1 VVLGPSRSGKS
12 TLERLLSADKSFKRG
27 FEGKAAGPARRYLEK
42 IPVSDGDPLS
52 SSANVQQQVFAALF
66 PLRPKEMLEGEHEVV
81 TITNPFLLAAAP
93 LIFNLYPKSHFI
105 FLQREFIDNAAELY
119 ATDYASECAFSY
131 SPRAALDYVELYQQ
145 ASDMFASKMGD
156 KAVRI
161 SYEDM
166 IVSPASVLTSIYA
179 MLGME
184 LPDNSVPAAA
194 ARDSRSVYREFFAAL
209 CAEQDKNPRDEA
221 GVKRHAVSIAPS
233 QSA

>member
-105 FLQREFIDNAAELY
+105 FLQREFIDNAAEIY
-119 ATDYASECAFSY
+119 ARDYANECAFSY
-131 SPRAALDYVELYQQ
+131 SPHAALDYVELYQQ
-145 ASDMFASKMGD
+145 ASDMFARKMGHR
-156 KAVRI
+156 AVTVF
-161 SYEDM
+161 YEDM
-166 IVSPASVLTSIYA
+166 LMSPESVLTSIYE
-179 MLGME
+179 MLGM
-184 LPDNSVPAAA
+184 VPGTAAPPAA
-194 ARDSRSVYREFFAAL
+194 ARDTRSVYREFFAAL
-209 CAEQDKNPRDEA
+209 CSEQVRPQREDA
-221 GVKRHAVSIAPS
+221 AVKLHAASIAPS
-233 QSA
+233 HSA